1 MKTNVMVLFGGRST
15 EHEVSIISAHQA
27 IENLDQE
34 KFNIIPVYI
43 DKMGDFYYSKDNLLF
58 DLKNYSDTK
67 NLISKCINVTLIKE
81 KNKTYLVSKKSGL
94 FSNRVNI
101 LIDVAFPVVHG
112 TNVEDGNLQ
121 GFLHT
126 MNLPVVGPDTLSASV
141 SMDKFVSKE
150 YLKSVGIPVLD
161 AIRIDKQDKDI
172 IEKIEKIGYPI
183 IIKPV
188 NLGSSIGI
196 RKTENQNELKDA
208 IELAFTFSNVILA
221 EKAITNL
228 REINCAVLGSK
239 RECIVSALE
248 EPFGNDKILS
258 FADKYM
264 SGSKGKMGS
273 KTVSKLGGSKGMA
286 SLTRKVPADIDKD
299 KENKIKEYA
308 VKIFKYLGLTG
319 VSRIDFMLDGDTI
332 YVNEINPI
340 PGSLAYYLFEP
351 QGISFKDLTT
361 RLIKI
366 AIDEFR
372 DKENIEYVFE
382 NNLLK

>member
-27 IENLDQE
+27 IENMDLE
-34 KFNIIPVYI
+34 KFNVIPVYI
-43 DKMGDFYYSKDNLLF
+43 DKMGDFYYAKDNTLF
-58 DLKNYSDTK
+58 DLKNYKDIKS
-67 NLISKCINVTLIKE
+67 LVSKCINVTLIKE

-94 FSNRVNI
+94 FSNSVNI
-101 LIDVAFPVVHG
+101 LIDVAFPIVHG

-126 MNLPVVGPDTLSASV
+126 MNLPVVGPDTLSAAV
-141 SMDKFVSKE
+141 TMDKFVSKE
-150 YLKSVGIPVLD
+150 YLKCIGIPVLD
-161 AIRIDKQDKDI
+161 ALRLDKQEKNI
-172 IEKIEKIGYPI
+172 IEKIEKIGYPV

-196 RKTENQNELKDA
+196 MKAENQDELKDA
-208 IELAFTFSNVILA
+208 VELAFTFSNVILA
-221 EKAITNL
+221 ERAIVNL

-239 RECIVSALE
+239 KECMVSILE

-264 SGSKGKMGS
+264 SGGKGKAGT

-286 SLTRKVPADIDKD
+286 SLTRKVPADIEKN
-299 KENKIKEYA
+299 KEEKIKEYA
-308 VKIFKYLGLTG
+308 IKIFKYLGLTG
-319 VSRIDFMLDGDTI
+319 VARIDFMLDGDKI